1 MATNRVFS
9 VEDRSLEKSSVI
21 SATKNR
27 EYLDIDMSLAV
38 RPVTGDIYNKKNAKA
53 VIQSIQN
60 LLLTN
65 RTEKPYSPYYGANL
79 NNFLFELAQV
89 GLEEDITNTIIE
101 NIRVFEPRVDYRTV
115 EVNVDLQP
123 DNNSID
129 LTIKF
134 TIINT
139 NEDISFT
146 TRLSRLR

>member
-9 VEDRSLEKSSVI
+9 VEDRSLEKSSVV

-27 EYLDIDMSLAV
+27 DYEDIDMSLSV
-38 RPVTGDIYNKKNAKA
+38 RPVTGDIYTKKNAKS
-53 VIQSIQN
+53 VIQAIQN

-79 NNFLFELAQV
+79 NNFLFELAEI

-115 EVNVDLQP
+115 EVDVDMKP
-123 DNNSID
+123 DSNSID

-139 NEDISFT
+139 SEDVSFT